1 MTTKAQYL
9 FRYFNAAGGVLR
21 LHLKPCAS
29 DAEALAVM
37 TAAPQD
43 HESFEISRNDTVIWS
58 GPRVSA
64 QAPEIL
70 LLPLLSETAGG
81 ASLQPS

>member
-1 MTTKAQYL
+1 MTAKTQYL

-43 HESFEISRNDTVIWS
+43 YETFEISRGDTIIWS
-58 GPRVSA
+58 GPRV
-64 QAPEIL
+64 
-70 LLPLLSETAGG
+70 TAK
-81 ASLQPS
+81 AA